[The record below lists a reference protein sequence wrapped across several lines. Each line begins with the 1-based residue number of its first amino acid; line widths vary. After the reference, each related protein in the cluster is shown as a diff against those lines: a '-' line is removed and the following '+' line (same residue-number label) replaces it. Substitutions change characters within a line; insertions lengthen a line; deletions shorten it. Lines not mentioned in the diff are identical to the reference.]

1 MEGNKMKEQLKVE
14 LEKIKAD
21 LFKMSDHL
29 YENPEISEQE
39 YESMKLLVAYLQ
51 THGFETETGIVDTPT
66 AFKAEFKSKKP
77 GPTVAF
83 LAEYDALPGI
93 GHGCGHN
100 IIGTSSVGAG
110 VILSKMID
118 EIGGSVI
125 VLGTP
130 AEETNG
136 AKVTMSERGIFDNVD
151 IAMMIHPAD
160 QTYASGTSSAM
171 ESLQFIYKGKSSHA
185 AETPELGI
193 NALDGVIQLF
203 NGINALR
210 EHTTADTRIHGII
223 SEGGEAPNVVP
234 DRAVAKFYIRSL
246 EKDNLV
252 KVVQQVKEIG
262 KGAALITGT
271 EVDISHFELGFDNM
285 VTNEKMSQIFNQN
298 LSAVSKRD
306 IQPATHSFGSMDMGN
321 VSKVA
326 PSIHPFI
333 GLNEPGLEYHT
344 IEFANKTITEDG
356 HRVILDSALSLAGT
370 AYDIVTDEETLQA
383 IQEEFEASLPK

>member
-1 MEGNKMKEQLKVE
+1 MKEQLKEE
-14 LEKIKAD
+14 LKAIEAD

-39 YESMKLLVAYLQ
+39 YESMKLLVDYLK

-66 AFKAEFKSKKP
+66 AFKAEFKSGKP

-83 LAEYDALPGI
+83 LAEYDALPGV

-100 IIGTSSVGAG
+100 IIGTTSVGAG
-110 VILSKMID
+110 IILSKVIN
-118 EIGGSVI
+118 EIGGNVI

-136 AKVTMSERGIFDNVD
+136 AKVTMSERGVFDNID

-160 QTYASGTSSAM
+160 QTYESGTSSAM
-171 ESLQFIYKGKSSHA
+171 ESLQFVYKGKSSHA

-246 EKDNLV
+246 ERENLL
-252 KVVQQVKEIG
+252 KVVQQVKDIG
-262 KGAALITGT
+262 NGAALMTGT
-271 EVDISHFELGFDNM
+271 EVEISHFELGFDNM
-285 VTNEKMSQIFNQN
+285 ITNKTMSDIFNQN
-298 LSAVSKRD
+298 LKAVSQRD
-306 IQPATHSFGSMDMGN
+306 IQPAEHSFGSMDMGN
-321 VSKVA
+321 VSKVT
-326 PSIHPFI
+326 PSIHPFV
-333 GLNEPGLEYHT
+333 GLNKPGLEYHT
-344 IEFANKTITEDG
+344 IEFADKTITEDG
-356 HRVILDSALSLAGT
+356 HRVITDSALALAST
-370 AYDIVTDEETLQA
+370 AYDILTDEEALQA
-383 IQEEFEASLPK
+383 IKKEFESTL

>member
-1 MEGNKMKEQLKVE
+1 MKEQLKVK
-14 LEKIKAD
+14 LEEIKED

-39 YESMKLLVAYLQ
+39 YESMKLLVEYLK

-66 AFKAEFKSKKP
+66 AFKAEFKSGKP

-83 LAEYDALPGI
+83 LAEYDALPGV

-100 IIGTSSVGAG
+100 IIGTTSVGAG
-110 VILSKMID
+110 VILSKVIN
-118 EIGGSVI
+118 EIGGNVI

-136 AKVTMSERGIFDNVD
+136 AKVTMSERDVFDNVD

-160 QTYASGTSSAM
+160 QTYESGTSSAM
-171 ESLQFIYKGKSSHA
+171 ESLQFVYKGKSSHA

-246 EKDNLV
+246 EKGNLL
-252 KVVQQVKEIG
+252 KVVQQVKDIG

-271 EVDISHFELGFDNM
+271 EVEISHFELGFDNM
-285 VTNEKMSQIFNQN
+285 VTNETMSQIFNKN
-298 LSAVSKRD
+298 LKEVSHRD
-306 IQPATHSFGSMDMGN
+306 IQPAEHSFGSMDMGN
-321 VSKVA
+321 VSKVT
-326 PSIHPFI
+326 PSIHPFV

-344 IEFANKTITEDG
+344 IEFADKTITEDG
-356 HRVILDSALSLAGT
+356 HRVIVDSALALAST
-370 AYDIVTDEETLQA
+370 AYDILTDEKALQA
-383 IQEEFEASLPK
+383 IKKEFELNLLK